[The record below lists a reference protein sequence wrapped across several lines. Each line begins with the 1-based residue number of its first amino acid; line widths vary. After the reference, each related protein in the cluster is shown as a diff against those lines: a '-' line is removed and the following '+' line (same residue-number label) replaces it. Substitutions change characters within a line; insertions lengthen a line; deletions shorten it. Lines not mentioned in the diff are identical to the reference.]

1 IPGGG
6 VAYVRALPALEKLKL
21 GGEQDFGVEIIRR
34 AIVQPMWKIASNAG
48 LEGAVVINKV
58 REGKGAYGFNART
71 EVYED
76 LEKAGVIDPT
86 KVARSALVNAASVA
100 SLLLTTEAMVADAP
114 PKRKGK
120 GGGGGGGG
128 MPDYGGGDDM
138 DM

>member
-1 IPGGG
+1 
-6 VAYVRALPALEKLKL
+6 
-21 GGEQDFGVEIIRR
+21 
-34 AIVQPMWKIASNAG
+34 MWKIASNAG

-58 REGKGAYGFNART
+58 REGKGAYGLNART

-86 KVARSALVNAASVA
+86 KVARCALVNAASVA
-100 SLLLTTEAMVADAP
+100 ALLLTTEAMVADK
-114 PKRKGK
+114 PKKKGK